1 MTLRGIAPL
10 DQLLDLYLRVQSC
23 LVELVKLGQYVL
35 RPNDLILGVIAL
47 ELMKEADHIVMRV
60 LEDAVLIQ

>member
-10 DQLLDLYLRVQSC
+10 DQLLDLDLRVQSC
-23 LVELVKLGQYVL
+23 LVELIKLGQYVL
-35 RPNDLILGVIAL
+35 RPNDLILRVIAL
-47 ELMKEADHIVMRV
+47 ELMKEADHVVMRV

>member
-1 MTLRGIAPL
+1 MTLRGIAPF
-10 DQLLDLYLRVQSC
+10 DQLLDLDLRVQSC
-23 LVELVKLGQYVL
+23 LVELVELGQYVL

-47 ELMKEADHIVMRV
+47 ELMKEADHVVVRV

>member
-10 DQLLDLYLRVQSC
+10 DQLLDLDLRVQSC
-23 LVELVKLGQYVL
+23 LVELIKLGQYVL

-47 ELMKEADHIVMRV
+47 ELMKEADHVIMRV
-60 LEDAVLIQ
+60 LENAVLIQ

>member
-10 DQLLDLYLRVQSC
+10 DQLLDLDLRVQSC
-23 LVELVKLGQYVL
+23 LVELIKLGQYVL

-47 ELMKEADHIVMRV
+47 ELMKEADHVIMRV